1 MIKMNKGGG
10 EKYLSPFWFA
20 ILIIVAGGIFGM
32 VYVFYG
38 SPYDVRNIEANLL
51 LNQVADCVSYA
62 GRISASFIF
71 NESIQFH
78 GAGTDFLKK
87 CHLNFSSQGLEGQ
100 QYYTET
106 TFYRL
111 SDLNN
116 SVLNIEAGN
125 KNWLASCELQDNKK
139 QEKLP
144 QCVEKSFYSIDDL
157 NNSYIIKILT
167 IVRKTE
173 QNAKL

>member
-10 EKYLSPFWFA
+10 EKYLSPFWFT
-20 ILIIVAGGIFGM
+20 ILIIVAGTIFGM
-32 VYVFYG
+32 VIVFYG

-51 LNQVADCVSYA
+51 LNQVADCASYA
-62 GRISASFIF
+62 GRINTTIIF
-71 NESIQFH
+71 NGSIQFH
-78 GAGTDFLKK
+78 GTGADFLKK
-87 CHLNFSSQGLEGQ
+87 CHLNFSSFGLEEQ

-106 TFYRL
+106 TFYKL

-116 SVLNIEAGN
+116 PVLEIKAGN

-144 QCVEKSFYSIDDL
+144 QCVEKSFYSVDDL
-157 NNSYIIKILT
+157 NNPYIIKILT
-167 IVRKTE
+167 VVRKTE
-173 QNAKL
+173 QNARL